1 MFSFNPSTGNLDI
14 SPSNKKG
21 NDVFSSYSSN
31 SSLHLENVWSYIL
44 PLSGGELNGN
54 IKVPS
59 PLHIKD
65 NHNELQIL
73 DTVSTQTNVIMPKY
87 LLRIIVNGE
96 NKVIKLFDD
105 NN

>member
-1 MFSFNPSTGNLDI
+1 MFYFNPSTGCLDF
-14 SPSNKKG
+14 SPSDRKG
-21 NDVFSSYSSN
+21 NDVFSGYKSN
-31 SSLHLENVWSYIL
+31 SSLYLQNVWNYIL
-44 PLSGGELNGN
+44 PLSGSELNGN

-59 PLHIKD
+59 PLYIKD
-65 NHNELQIL
+65 NNNEIQIL
-73 DTVSTQTNVIMPKY
+73 NTVSTQTNFITPRY